1 MCREHGQQLS
11 ELAASSESLLDGFQL
26 FGVVKE
32 TGVDDEGLR
41 VFQKDHFSQP
51 LYRDQNLDF
60 YRAFGDGKITD
71 HLSWW
76 SILNPYRIYK
86 GMKKMN
92 KRMASKNLSGNLVG
106 EGLKTGGIVIF
117 GSDGEPKYA
126 YPEITG
132 SALEVDDLMAAV
144 RDVRETGGKNGGS
157 GEL

>member
-1 MCREHGQQLS
+1 M
-11 ELAASSESLLDGFQL
+11 

-41 VFQKDHFSQP
+41 VFQKDHFPYP
-51 LYRDQNLDF
+51 LYRDENLDF

-76 SILNPYRIYK
+76 TILNPYKIYK
-86 GMKKMN
+86 GMKQMS
-92 KRMASKNLSGNLVG
+92 KRMKSKNLEGNLVG
-106 EGLKTGGIVIF
+106 EGLKTGGIIVF

-132 SALEVDDLMAAV
+132 SALDTDDIVAALQAV
-144 RDVRETGGKNGGS
+144 S
-157 GEL
+157 GTSAGASQDEL

>member
-1 MCREHGQQLS
+1 LCREHGQQLT
-11 ELAASSESLLDGFQL
+11 ELAAENDSFKGFDL

-41 VFQKDHFSQP
+41 AFQQNHFSYP
-51 LYRDQNLDF
+51 IYRDENLDF

-76 SILNPYRIYK
+76 SLINPYKIYK
-86 GMKKMN
+86 GMKELN
-92 KRMASKNLSGNLVG
+92 KRMKKKNLEGNMVG
-106 EGLKTGGIVIF
+106 EGLKTGGIIVF

-132 SALEVDDLMAAV
+132 SALDVEDLAAAV
-144 RDVRETGGKNGGS
+144 RDVRESNDNNN

>member
-1 MCREHGQQLS
+1 M
-11 ELAASSESLLDGFQL
+11 
-26 FGVVKE
+26 
-32 TGVDDEGLR
+32 DDEGLR
-41 VFQKDHFSQP
+41 VFQKDHFPRP

-76 SILNPYRIYK
+76 SILNPFRIYK
-86 GMKKMN
+86 GMKQMN
-92 KRMASKNLSGNLVG
+92 KRMKSKNLSGNLVG

-132 SALEVDDLMAAV
+132 SALEVDALMAAV